1 MNRRSGSK
9 VLLADIMRVLPK
21 RGLGITRRTVR
32 ESQRWRMLE
41 AITEAVARRGYAE
54 ASVADVIEIAGVS
67 RKTFYEHFRD
77 KEDCF
82 LKAYEV
88 LSARLVVSMKSAIRP
103 NMSVAARRR
112 AQLTKFIDALVS
124 DPFVARAFMVD
135 VLGAGERALRAR
147 ESVNASFAEAVLG
160 SGIAPIRRA
169 AIVGGV
175 NAVVVGALLEDRT
188 SALPKAVDDLCAFIT
203 SALRA

>member
-1 MNRRSGSK
+1 MSRRSRSK

-21 RGLGITRRTVR
+21 RGRGITRRTVR

-54 ASVADVIEIAGVS
+54 SSVADVIELAGVS

-88 LSARLVVSMKSAIRP
+88 LSARLVASMQSAAKPR
-103 NMSVAARRR
+103 MSVAARRR
-112 AQLTKFIDALVS
+112 AQMTQFIAALVH
-124 DPFVARAFMVD
+124 DPLVARAFMVD

-147 ESVNASFAEAVLG
+147 ERVNASFGEAVLG
-160 SGIAPIRRA
+160 ASVSPERRA

-175 NAVVVGALLEDRT
+175 NAVVVGAFLDDR
-188 SALPKAVDDLCAFIT
+188 AAELPAAIDDLCAFIEGASRT
-203 SALRA
+203 